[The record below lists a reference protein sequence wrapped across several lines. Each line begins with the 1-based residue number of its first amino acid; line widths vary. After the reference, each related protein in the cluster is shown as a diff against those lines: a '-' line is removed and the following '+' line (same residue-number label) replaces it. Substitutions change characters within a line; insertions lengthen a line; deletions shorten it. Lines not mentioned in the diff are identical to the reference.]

1 MEETHSFMS
10 LLVVI
15 LVAFLTPILLNKLRI
30 KMLPIIVAEIIAGLI
45 IGKTGFDIVE
55 ADSLLETLSTLG
67 FIYLLFL
74 SGLEIDFSIFSSK
87 SKTKKNKEEP
97 SGIWLPFMI
106 FGLMMGLSYG
116 ISWLFVLFG
125 FIDNAFLMSL
135 IIATISLGIVVPT
148 LKDTGII
155 KSGLGQTI
163 LMITVI
169 ADLATMILLGVFVSV
184 FSPEG
189 KNTWLLLL
197 LFLAGVVLYF
207 VGKYFRNRSSFKS
220 LTSGTIQ
227 IDTRAVFTLIIV
239 LVALSQKV
247 GAESILGAFLAGA
260 LVSLMSPNPSMVHKL
275 DSFGYG
281 FLIPIFFVMIGVRI
295 DLVKLFFDR
304 EVLLLIPFLLVAFM
318 VTKIVPILW
327 FKKWYNMKTVMSI
340 GILLSSKLT
349 LVIAAAEIGEKM
361 GMVDS
366 KMSSAI
372 ILVGVISSIIG
383 PIFFKKI
390 FPRKIAEEKKTMAIL
405 GANSITLPLSKKMK
419 EAYEVAL
426 YHLKSNELDPYYS
439 EDHSENF
446 DVHVIESFKI
456 ESLEDQNVFDVDL
469 LVVAT
474 HEDEINMKIA
484 RKAKEYEVGRII
496 ARIEENTRADALREE
511 GIEVFS
517 KFTSTIMLLEA
528 MIKSPSIMKLFVNQ
542 ENVLDEVIVKNDVH
556 AGKPIKRLEFLGD
569 TIIARVFR
577 ENESIIPHGDTV
589 LKVGDRL
596 VVTGSEDCVH
606 RLKANINGQA

>member
-10 LLVVI
+10 LLVVV
-15 LVAFLTPILLNKLRI
+15 LVAFITPIILNKLRI
-30 KMLPIIVAEIIAGLI
+30 KILPIIVAEIIAGLI

-87 SKTKKNKEEP
+87 SKKSNSNEP
-97 SGIWLPFMI
+97 TGIWLPFVIFAMMI
-106 FGLMMGLSYG
+106 GLSYG
-116 ISWLFVLFG
+116 VSWLFVIAG

-163 LMITVI
+163 LLITVI

-197 LFLAGVVLYF
+197 LFVAGVALYF
-207 VGKYFRNRSSFKS
+207 LGRYFKNRSSFES
-220 LTSGTIQ
+220 LSSGTIQ

-295 DLVKLFFDR
+295 DLVELFSDK

-327 FKKWYNMKTVMSI
+327 LKKWYNMKTVMSI
-340 GILLSSKLT
+340 GVLLSSKLT

-361 GMVDS
+361 NMVDS
-366 KMSSAI
+366 RMSSAI

-383 PIFFKKI
+383 PVFFKKI
-390 FPRKIAEEKKTMAIL
+390 FPKKSADEEKTMVIL
-405 GANSITLPLSKKMK
+405 GANSITLPLSKKMN
-419 EAYEVAL
+419 EEYQVSL
-426 YHLKSNELDPYYS
+426 YHLKSNNVDQHYS
-439 EDHSENF
+439 EDHSHMY
-446 DVHVIESFKI
+446 DVHLMDDFNVD
-456 ESLEDQNVFDVDL
+456 SLEKRNVFDADIL
-469 LVVAT
+469 LVAT
-474 HEDEINMKIA
+474 HDDDVNTEIA
-484 RKAKEYEVGRII
+484 LKAKEHEVERII
-496 ARIEENTRADALREE
+496 ARIEENDKADGLRDE
-511 GIEVFS
+511 GMEVFS

-528 MIKSPSIMKLFVNQ
+528 MIKSPNIMKLFTNEDNTLSEVVV
-542 ENVLDEVIVKNDVH
+542 ENRAHTE
-556 AGKPIKRLEFLGD
+556 KPIKRLEFLGD
-569 TIIARVFR
+569 TIIARIFR
-577 ENESIIPHGDTV
+577 DNESIVPHGDTV
-589 LKVGDRL
+589 LKLGDRL
-596 VVTGSEDCVH
+596 VVTGSKDCVD
-606 RLKANINGQA
+606 RLKSNVCVG

>member
-10 LLVVI
+10 LLIVV

-30 KMLPIIVAEIIAGLI
+30 KVLPIIVAEIIAGLI

-87 SKTKKNKEEP
+87 SKKANQNEP
-97 SGIWLPFMI
+97 NGIMLPIII
-106 FGLMMGLSYG
+106 FGIMFGFSYG
-116 ISWLFVLFG
+116 VSWLFVFTG

-148 LKDTGII
+148 LKDSGII

-163 LMITVI
+163 LLITVI
-169 ADLATMILLGVFVSV
+169 ADLATMILLGVFVSIY
-184 FSPEG
+184 SPEG

-197 LFLAGVVLYF
+197 LFVAGVILY
-207 VGKYFRNRSSFKS
+207 VIGKYFRNRSSFQS
-220 LTSGTIQ
+220 LSSGTIQ

-260 LVSLMSPNPSMVHKL
+260 LVSLLSPNPTMVHKL

-281 FLIPIFFVMIGVRI
+281 FLIPIFFVMIGVKI
-295 DLVKLFFDR
+295 NLWELFADSQ
-304 EVLLLIPFLLVAFM
+304 VLLLMPFLLIAFM
-318 VTKIVPILW
+318 FVKVIPVLW
-327 FKKWYNMKTVMSI
+327 LKKWYNMKVVMSI

-361 GMVDS
+361 NMVDS
-366 KMSSAI
+366 RMSSAI

-383 PIFFKKI
+383 PIFFKKM
-390 FPRKIAEEKKTMAIL
+390 FPKKTVSEKKTMAII
-405 GANSITLPLSKKMK
+405 GANSITLPLSKKMN
-419 EAYEVAL
+419 EQYHVSL
-426 YHLKSNELDPYYS
+426 YHLKSNKVDQYYS
-439 EDHSENF
+439 EDHSNEF
-446 DVHVIESFKI
+446 DVHVIDEFSSGTLQKHK
-456 ESLEDQNVFDVDL
+456 VFEVDIL
-469 LVVAT
+469 LVAT
-474 HEDEINMKIA
+474 HDDDINTEIA
-484 RKAKEYEVGRII
+484 LAAKENDVNRII
-496 ARIEENTRADALREE
+496 ARIENPDKASALKEE
-511 GIEVFS
+511 SVEVFS

-528 MIKSPSIMKLFVNQ
+528 MIKSPHVMKLFASQ
-542 ENVLDEVIVKNDVH
+542 DHALSEIVVQNGAH
-556 AGKPIKRLEFLGD
+556 TGKPIKRMEFLGD
-569 TIIARVFR
+569 TIIARIFR
-577 ENESIIPHGDTV
+577 DNESIVPHGDTV
-589 LKVGDRL
+589 LKLGDRL
-596 VVTGSEDCVH
+596 IVTGSKESVD
-606 RLKANINGQA
+606 RLKSRIYAG